1 MESEDH
7 VQTVE
12 HGSSKAMTIIIIVAI
27 IAVLII
33 FMVGMYYLNKKT
45 SIIGKINKDIV
56 KKRLN
61 KMKKEKAEEQQREQ
75 EIKEIEQNKNKFDEN
90 FDFCNNDIIKNEE
103 IQMPDNQNPT
113 IKQMIFIHKIHKN
126 NDFKCESIDDEVDDK
141 IKKPNVKIDDET
153 SDTEIEKN
161 SSIIILIHPHS
172 MKLNYPVCP
181 LILISHRS

>member
-12 HGSSKAMTIIIIVAI
+12 HGSSKAMKIIIIVAI

-103 IQMPDNQNPT
+103 IQTSDNQNP
-113 IKQMIFIHKIHKN
+113 M
-126 NDFKCESIDDEVDDK
+126 D
-141 IKKPNVKIDDET
+141 
-153 SDTEIEKN
+153 
-161 SSIIILIHPHS
+161 
-172 MKLNYPVCP
+172 
-181 LILISHRS
+181 